1 MVELVKEKRAL
12 KKVAISSKKLSIKGN
27 IIF

>member
-1 MVELVKEKRAL
+1 MVELVKEKGAL
-12 KKVAISSKKLSIKGN
+12 KKVARWSKKLSIKGS